1 MKPKPPIEAPN
12 EFTRIVDQLRRAY
25 TGEAWHGPS
34 LMEALDGVSAEAAAK
49 KPIPN
54 AHSIWELVLH
64 ITTWVNV
71 TRRRFQG
78 EAVQVSEAEDFP
90 PVAET
95 SEAAWRAA
103 LAGLQKANHD
113 LIAAIAAAGDE
124 PDFVKRLNATV
135 PGKDH
140 SVYVLLHGIVQHN
153 LYHAGQI
160 VLLKKA
166 LS

>member
-1 MKPKPPIEAPN
+1 
-12 EFTRIVDQLRRAY
+12 
-25 TGEAWHGPS
+25 
-34 LMEALDGVSAEAAAK
+34 MEALAGVSAEAAAK
-49 KPIPN
+49 KPIHN

-64 ITTWVNV
+64 MTTWVNV

-78 EAVQVSEAEDFP
+78 ESVQVSEAEDFP
-90 PVAET
+90 PVSET
-95 SEAAWRAA
+95 SEPAWRAA
-103 LAGLQKANHD
+103 LARLQKANHD
-113 LIAAIAAAGDE
+113 LIAALAAAADE

>member
-1 MKPKPPIEAPN
+1 M
-12 EFTRIVDQLRRAY
+12 DQVRRAY
-25 TGEAWHGPS
+25 TGDAWHGPS
-34 LMEALDGVSAEAAAK
+34 VMEALSGVSAEAAAK
-49 KPIPN
+49 KPIHN

-64 ITTWVNV
+64 MTTWVKV

-113 LIAAIAAAGDE
+113 LIAALAAVADE
-124 PDFVKRLNATV
+124 PDFSKRLNATV